1 MSAAAGPPVGAV
13 SPADPGATPNPGAP
27 TAGTGTT
34 PPRGL
39 LIDFGGVLT
48 TSVFDAFDAFA
59 VAEGLA
65 PGSLSNLFRTD
76 AEARQLLI
84 DIEAGAIDTVAF
96 GPPFAAR
103 AGLAPDRAD
112 GIVHRMFAALR
123 PDEAMGRMVRA
134 ARAAGIRTGLVSNSW
149 GDGMSYDTQLLT
161 EAFDAVVLS
170 HEERIRKPA
179 PEIFLTGAARIGLE
193 PSECVFVDDLPFN
206 LPPAEELGMRTVRH
220 RTAEETIPQLEALFG
235 ISLR

>member
-1 MSAAAGPPVGAV
+1 MSSAAGSAGGAV
-13 SPADPGATPNPGAP
+13 APVAADGAAPAGLV
-27 TAGTGTT
+27 

-59 VAEGLA
+59 VAEGLE
-65 PGSLSNLFRTD
+65 PGAISSLFRTD

-96 GPPFAAR
+96 GPPFAVR
-103 AGLAPDRAD
+103 AGLAPDRAE
-112 GIVHRMFAALR
+112 GVVHRMFAALQ

-149 GDGMSYDTQLLT
+149 GDGMSYDPVLLA

-170 HEERIRKPA
+170 HEERVRKPA

-206 LPPAEELGMRTVRH
+206 LAPAEELGMRTVRH
-220 RTAEETIPQLEALFG
+220 RSAEETIPQLEALFG
-235 ISLR
+235 VPLR